1 MNNTRIYRPNG
12 GRRGRL
18 WLKILGIL
26 IALGLLAFA
35 VLEGIVLA
43 NAKTEIRAT
52 PDVMLVL
59 GAQVKQDGPAVLLQD
74 RIDTAAAY
82 LNEHPDLPVIVSGG
96 QGKDEPTTEAVAMR
110 DGLMAQ
116 GVSGERI
123 WLEERSH
130 NTSQNLRYSME
141 LLEEKGYDPADTHV
155 LVVSNGFHLARVKL
169 LSGRYGLDVSVLA
182 APSSHAASRLYSYL
196 REAPGLVKSFLF
208 D

>member
-1 MNNTRIYRPNG
+1 MNTRVYRPHG
-12 GRRGRL
+12 DRRGHL

-35 VLEGIVLA
+35 VLEGVVLA
-43 NAKTEIRAT
+43 NAKTEIRAD
-52 PDVMLVL
+52 PDVVLVL
-59 GAQVKQDGPAVLLQD
+59 GAQVKQGGPAVLLQD

-82 LNEHPDLPVIVSGG
+82 LNEHPDLPVVVSGG

-110 DGLMAQ
+110 DGLVAQ

-141 LLEEKGYDPADTHV
+141 LLEEKGYDLADTHV

-169 LSGRYGLDVSVLA
+169 LSERYALDVSVLA
-182 APSSHAASRLYSYL
+182 APSSHPASRLYSFI